1 MHLFIQRAP
10 AALIRTQS
18 FCGKKEFLD
27 WYKSC
32 LNNRFPQ
39 RDCLPIMKLVIERT
53 YVEALVGMF
62 PELQPLTQ
70 QLKFGNRVEVLFEHL
85 STPQVDA
92 LQQLYAA
99 AGPSMELRAA
109 QLATI
114 QQAVAYGGTR
124 FGEQDLERLVP
135 AIAAF
140 LIEKV
145 IRGWL
150 FKINPSGKP
159 IAYLVSRIDFTP
171 PAEEETG
178 RVLIE
183 LKANSMAKIAQHT
196 LTLLERDIL
205 GKTIPEILLGKGF
218 LKETPELIAAYEHS
232 AQRYFTH
239 RAEYGR
245 QFSGRG
251 TGIFAEDPAA
261 SHRSSDW
268 ARKEL
273 VVLSSSGSLARLVN
287 DEEVLQERALATEGT
302 GEVLAKYLRK
312 AGRSLKYSERV
323 EKAAEDVQSTIPDG
337 AFSELPVHGY
347 ILMFHLD
354 LHHHLWV
361 HIDDMQPYLYQP
373 ELKQKLIL
381 PPEQTDLIDIL
392 TAEMDVLMD
401 DIVEGKSGG
410 TTVLCAGP
418 PGVGKTLT
426 AEVYSEII
434 KRPLYRVHSGQ
445 LGLNV
450 SEMEQILKKT
460 LTRAQRWGAVML
472 IDEADVYIRR
482 RDDNMTANAVVGVFL
497 RVLEYFNGLLFLT
510 TNRMD
515 DIDEA
520 VVSRCIALIKYHQPD
535 LADRRKIW
543 GVMTEQFGLS
553 VDPSLID
560 TLAKLFPE
568 ASGRDIKGLTKLVA
582 KYCHH
587 KSVAP
592 TLEVFERCS
601 IFRGMELGQP
611 L

>member
-1 MHLFIQRAP
+1 
-10 AALIRTQS
+10 
-18 FCGKKEFLD
+18 
-27 WYKSC
+27 
-32 LNNRFPQ
+32 
-39 RDCLPIMKLVIERT
+39 MKLIIDRT
-53 YVEALVGMF
+53 YVEALVDRF
-62 PELQPLTQ
+62 PDLAPLKQ
-70 QLKFGNRVEVLFEHL
+70 QLKFGNRVEVLFEKL
-85 STPQVDA
+85 SSKQVDF
-92 LQQLYAA
+92 LHQSYLA

-109 QLATI
+109 QLATV
-114 QQAVAYGGTR
+114 QRALSNGGQR
-124 FGEQDLERLVP
+124 FGEEELEQLLP
-135 AIAAF
+135 ALAEF
-140 LIEKV
+140 LIQDV

-150 FKINPSGKP
+150 FKINAAGKP

-178 RVLIE
+178 RILLE
-183 LKANSMAKIAQHT
+183 LKANSMAKLATQT
-196 LTLLERDIL
+196 LTILERDIL
-205 GKTIPEILLGKGF
+205 GKTLPEILLAKGF
-218 LKETPELIAAYEHS
+218 LKETPELISAYEHS
-232 AQRYFTH
+232 TQRFFEW

-251 TGIFAEDPAA
+251 TGIFAEDPSA

-273 VVLSSSGSLARLVN
+273 VVLSSSGGLAKLVN
-287 DEEVLQERALATEGT
+287 DEEVLQDRVLVLDATGD
-302 GEVLAKYLRK
+302 VLAKYLRK
-312 AGRSLKYSERV
+312 AGRSLKYDEKV
-323 EKAAEDVQSTIPDG
+323 EKTMESMQANMPEGV
-337 AFSELPVHGY
+337 FSELPVHGY

-361 HIDDMQPYLYQP
+361 HVDDIQPYIYQP

-426 AEVYSEII
+426 AEVYAEII

-450 SEMEQILKKT
+450 AEMEQILKKT

-520 VVSRCIALIKYHQPD
+520 VISRCIALIKYHQPG
-535 LADRRKIW
+535 LEDRRKIW
-543 GVMTEQFGLS
+543 TVMTEQFGLAI
-553 VDPSLID
+553 DAKLIN
-560 TLAKLFPE
+560 TLATLFPE
-568 ASGRDIKGLTKLVA
+568 ASGRDIKGLAKLVA

-587 KSVAP
+587 KSVSP

-601 IFRGMELGQP
+601 IFRGMDIGEVTANSL
-611 L
+611 